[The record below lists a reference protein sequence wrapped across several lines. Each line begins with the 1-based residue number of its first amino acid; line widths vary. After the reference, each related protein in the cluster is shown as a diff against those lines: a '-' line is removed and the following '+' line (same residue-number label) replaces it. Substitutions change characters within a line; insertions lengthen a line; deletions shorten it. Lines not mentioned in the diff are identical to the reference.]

1 MTPRDLEKAILAPAS
16 VFASPEQVVDSPE
29 LTSEQKIEILLRWEY
44 DAAEEA
50 VAVEEGM
57 PGRDNDLVRR
67 ILVALGKLNAAIDI
81 EHTGPAKQHGI
92 ALRPQGY
99 GRDSGSVGGIQG
111 RRLQP
116 VGTAEKGAPMPRNL
130 ELTEQAKRDCAEA
143 LSKVLADTF
152 VLYLKTHNFHWN
164 VEGPQFLALHEKFEE
179 QYRDLWGSID
189 DIAERIRA
197 LGQPAPGTT
206 DKLRTLAEI
215 TENQALPAAS
225 EMLREL
231 IGDNEAAASTIR
243 AALSTAQAAGDEAT
257 AGLLT
262 DRLAYHEKQLWM
274 MRSMASS

>member
-1 MTPRDLEKAILAPAS
+1 
-16 VFASPEQVVDSPE
+16 
-29 LTSEQKIEILLRWEY
+29 
-44 DAAEEA
+44 
-50 VAVEEGM
+50 
-57 PGRDNDLVRR
+57 
-67 ILVALGKLNAAIDI
+67 
-81 EHTGPAKQHGI
+81 
-92 ALRPQGY
+92 
-99 GRDSGSVGGIQG
+99 
-111 RRLQP
+111 
-116 VGTAEKGAPMPRNL
+116 MPRNL